1 MELVDDSALR
11 LKLRS
16 DHARYLQENV
26 KRSQILSVNGDI
38 ADMLFCWDIAEMQT
52 LARVHYNINIPSPI
66 IRDYKWPGL
75 YTPFNHQKITSQ
87 FLSLRDRAF
96 CFNEAGTGKTSSV
109 IWAADYLMSLGLI
122 RRVLIVCPLSIMYSA
137 WQADIFKTA
146 MHRSVGVAY
155 NADPNRRRKIISGEH
170 EFVITNYEGVGIAA
184 QEIGK
189 SGFDLIVVDEAQ
201 GYKTVSTK
209 RWRVLNRLLTP
220 SMKLWML
227 TGTPAAQSPLDAFG
241 LAKLVAPSTVPRTH
255 SVWRDKVMTQV
266 TKFKWIPK
274 PAARDAVFAA
284 LQPAIRF
291 TKAECLDLP
300 PVLYQTRDVP
310 LTLQVSRYYKALKT
324 QLFIEAAGEEIS
336 AVHAGA
342 ALSKLLQIS
351 CLSATTEVLTDSG
364 WKYIVDITTCDKLW
378 DGGEW
383 VTHDGVAFM
392 GVRPT
397 ESLDGVR
404 MTHDHRVL
412 TISGW
417 QTCGDILNGEQSDR
431 FKRAAIRMPNCFRTK
446 WDNSTQLRDLVMSV
460 RLWQQ
465 GNTKEPVPAFQDSP
479 TRKSLWLP
487 SVQNKPNSWDVLFAP
502 VQYLAG
508 HEGKML
514 RQARQR
520 LQKLW
525 RTWHNRVRK
534 LDTVI
539 RGFLGGCAAGICG
552 ASNTG
557 QDRQQPRV
565 QSGELSLGHR
575 VRTGKQYKKK
585 QGYSDPERRYDNN
598 ASCSSVWHK
607 RSDPTCTVNSLQ
619 MACRKSI
626 DTAEQEAVYDIV
638 NAGVRNRFTVRGNG
652 APFVVHNCGA
662 VYTDKHDVV
671 EFDVSPRLKALMEVL
686 DETEHKVLVFVPFR
700 HTIDLVAKHLT
711 KEGITS
717 EQIHGDV
724 SARERANI
732 INRFQTMESPRVLVI
747 QPQSASHGVTLTAA
761 NTVVFWSPVMSV
773 ETYIQCIARIDRVG
787 QVNHMTVVHLQGSE
801 VERKMY
807 AMLQGKVDMHEKLV
821 DLYRQELES

>member
-16 DHARYLQENV
+16 DHARYLHDNV
-26 KRSQILSVNGDI
+26 ERSEILSVNGDI
-38 ADMLFCWDIAEMQT
+38 ADMLLCWDIAEMQA

-66 IRDYKWPGL
+66 VRDYKWPGL

-109 IWAADYLMSLGLI
+109 IWAADYLMSLGLV

-155 NADPNRRRKIISGEH
+155 NTDPNRRKKIISGSY

-189 SGFDLIVVDEAQ
+189 SGFDLIVVDEANA
-201 GYKTVSTK
+201 YKTVSTK

-220 SMKLWML
+220 DTKLWML

-241 LAKLVAPSTVPRTH
+241 LAKLVAPSAVPRTH

-266 TKFKWIPK
+266 TRFKWLPK
-274 PAARDAVFAA
+274 PMARATVFAA

-300 PVLYQTRDVP
+300 PVVYQTRDVP

-324 QLFIEAAGEEIS
+324 QLLIEAAGEEIS

-351 CLSATTEVLTDSG
+351 G
-364 WKYIVDITTCDKLW
+364 
-378 DGGEW
+378 
-383 VTHDGVAFM
+383 
-392 GVRPT
+392 
-397 ESLDGVR
+397 
-404 MTHDHRVL
+404 
-412 TISGW
+412 
-417 QTCGDILNGEQSDR
+417 
-431 FKRAAIRMPNCFRTK
+431 
-446 WDNSTQLRDLVMSV
+446 
-460 RLWQQ
+460 
-465 GNTKEPVPAFQDSP
+465 
-479 TRKSLWLP
+479 
-487 SVQNKPNSWDVLFAP
+487 
-502 VQYLAG
+502 
-508 HEGKML
+508 
-514 RQARQR
+514 
-520 LQKLW
+520 
-525 RTWHNRVRK
+525 
-534 LDTVI
+534 
-539 RGFLGGCAAGICG
+539 
-552 ASNTG
+552 
-557 QDRQQPRV
+557 
-565 QSGELSLGHR
+565 
-575 VRTGKQYKKK
+575 
-585 QGYSDPERRYDNN
+585 
-598 ASCSSVWHK
+598 
-607 RSDPTCTVNSLQ
+607 
-619 MACRKSI
+619 
-626 DTAEQEAVYDIV
+626 
-638 NAGVRNRFTVRGNG
+638 
-652 APFVVHNCGA
+652 GA

-686 DETEHKVLVFVPFR
+686 EETEHKVIVFVPFR

-711 KEGITS
+711 KEGVTT

-724 SARERANI
+724 SARERSNI
-732 INRFQTMESPRVLVI
+732 INRFQTMESPRVLII

-807 AMLQGKVDMHEKLV
+807 TMLQGKVDMHEKLV
-821 DLYRQELES
+821 DLYKQELES